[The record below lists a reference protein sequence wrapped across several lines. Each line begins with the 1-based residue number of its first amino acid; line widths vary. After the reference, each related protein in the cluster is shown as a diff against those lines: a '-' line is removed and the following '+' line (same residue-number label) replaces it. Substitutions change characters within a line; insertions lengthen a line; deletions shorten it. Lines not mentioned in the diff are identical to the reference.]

1 MLLISKSNVNCV
13 LILRPRVCFIHISH
27 GSGTEKV
34 FSKYLQKK
42 QCYHRVQNREVGSTG
57 RLPLSPGNPNTVSS
71 LHTDLQVANFQRC
84 RCAFTWPIMYVSSRV
99 WYTLSHEHIFHKWF
113 CFCVL
118 YWTVLYSIFIL
129 SLDVQK
135 EA

>member
-1 MLLISKSNVNCV
+1 M
-13 LILRPRVCFIHISH
+13 
-27 GSGTEKV
+27 
-34 FSKYLQKK
+34 
-42 QCYHRVQNREVGSTG
+42 GSTG

-71 LHTDLQVANFQRC
+71 LHTDLQVANFQRD

-135 EA
+135 CKTSSDVAGTTVLFKVPYHMIKNGLLCVCLLCIIGVKSIANLLQCSTT